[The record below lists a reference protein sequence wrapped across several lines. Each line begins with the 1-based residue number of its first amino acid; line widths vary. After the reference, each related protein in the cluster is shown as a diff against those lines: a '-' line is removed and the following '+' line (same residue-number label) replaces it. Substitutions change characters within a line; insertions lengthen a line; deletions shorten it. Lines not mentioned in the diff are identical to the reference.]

1 MIQGLHIMIFHSW
14 VNIKNKLCNLF
25 RWDPNYSLNKTEQIS
40 SSCIFENHCFSKR
53 ITQQPQQWKN
63 DPFFTSKYLK
73 CWFKIRSWSSGLVC
87 AWCSTYGFLFRAM
100 NDFCIMQRL
109 IDDIVDKHYTLRLWK
124 RAKEKEW
131 KNSWKM
137 MHCCDPKRK
146 FLPASNEFRGYRN
159 LFLRTD

>member
-1 MIQGLHIMIFHSW
+1 MWSKLFIKLYRANIIACIAFLKIIVLANVLHNRNERMIHFL
-14 VNIKNKLCNLF
+14 
-25 RWDPNYSLNKTEQIS
+25 RLNIS
-40 SSCIFENHCFSKR
+40 SV
-53 ITQQPQQWKN
+53 
-63 DPFFTSKYLK
+63 DLK
-73 CWFKIRSWSSGLVC
+73 FDHDLVVWC

-131 KNSWKM
+131 ENSWKM

-146 FLPASNEFRGYRN
+146 FLPASKGIRGYRN
-159 LFLRTD
+159 LFFEKWWQNKNWFLSHVYISL